1 MTEEVLPAHERDRL
15 EKQYNEIAV
24 LAGGLAHEIRNPLS
38 TIQMNIELLFEE
50 IEESTDSAAHRMVRK
65 LRTIQSQCES
75 LEEILEAFLQ
85 FTRAGELHL
94 EEVNLADVVRQF
106 LEFYKPKAEESGIDI
121 RPHLRSDLPVVQLD
135 IRLITQVLINLVQN
149 AQQAMPEG
157 GLLELQT
164 SQQGNSLIL
173 EIIDT
178 GCGMSSQALTKMFQV
193 FFSTKPNG
201 SGLGL
206 PTVRK
211 IVEAHGGTI
220 TCESEI
226 NRGTKFTLSFPI
238 HRDENSSN
246 PATISPT

>member
-1 MTEEVLPAHERDRL
+1 MQDHPLGNIERERL

-38 TIQMNIELLFEE
+38 TIHMNLELLFEE
-50 IEESTDSAAHRMVRK
+50 IEECQDPAAHRMLRK
-65 LRTIQSQCES
+65 MRTIQEQCEN

-94 EEVNLADVVRQF
+94 DEVNLANVVTDF
-106 LEFYKPKAEESGIDI
+106 LEFYKAEAEEYGIEI
-121 RPHLRSDLPVVQLD
+121 RPHLRSDLPPVMLD
-135 IRLITQVLINLVQN
+135 VRLIKQALTNLVHN
-149 AQQAMPEG
+149 AQQAMPNG

-164 SQQGNSLIL
+164 SIRENSIVL

-178 GCGMSSQALTKMFQV
+178 GCGMSPQALEKMFQV

-201 SGLGL
+201 NGLGL

-211 IVEAHGGTI
+211 IVEAHHGTI
-220 TCESEI
+220 QCESELD
-226 NRGTKFTLSFPI
+226 RGTKFTLSFPI
-238 HRDENSSN
+238 QRSTEIPVS
-246 PATISPT
+246 